1 MSETSDCI
9 VFSDAA
15 IKRGD
20 HIIWQHGTFAIPT
33 GSVTAIVGTNGTGK
47 TTMMRAELGLL
58 PLCHGSLTVLG
69 KPAGEMNK
77 RIGYVPQSYVANVD
91 SNLTAEQS
99 VLLGLTGTRFG
110 IHPITKAQKA
120 KALEALEFTGIADK
134 ARYRLSELS
143 GGLRQ
148 RVAIAQALV
157 CDPQLLM
164 LDEPLANLDLASQR
178 ATVHVLAKLPI
189 LTGAVY
195 LLDGHPHYADMHK
208 VLDSDLLTHLYG
220 TQVQVVTTPQGDMFV
235 TPTPDELQDQPQ
247 DMHTAAEVAQ
257 LHHHEHGNATNGSA
271 AISAENR

>member
-1 MSETSDCI
+1 MP
-9 VFSDAA
+9 A

-120 KALEALEFTGIADK
+120 KALEAMEFTGIAD
-134 ARYRLSELS
+134 
-143 GGLRQ
+143 Q
-148 RVAIAQALV
+148 
-157 CDPQLLM
+157 
-164 LDEPLANLDLASQR
+164 
-178 ATVHVLAKLPI
+178 
-189 LTGAVY
+189 GAVPSVRTVRRFAPAC
-195 LLDGHPHYADMHK
+195 GHRPGVGVRPTTAD
-208 VLDSDLLTHLYG
+208 
-220 TQVQVVTTPQGDMFV
+220 
-235 TPTPDELQDQPQ
+235 
-247 DMHTAAEVAQ
+247 A
-257 LHHHEHGNATNGSA
+257 
-271 AISAENR
+271 

>member
-120 KALEALEFTGIADK
+120 KALEAMEFTGIADK

-148 RVAIAQALV
+148 RVAIARAIVGNPDIILA
-157 CDPQLLM
+157 
-164 LDEPLANLDLASQR
+164 DEPTGNLDSKMGIE
-178 ATVHVLAKLPI
+178 V
-189 LTGAVY
+189 
-195 LLDGHPHYADMHK
+195 M
-208 VLDSDLLTHLYG
+208 DLLHQLNKEDGRTIVMVTHNEAQAKQTSRTVRFFDG
-220 TQVQVVTTPQGDMFV
+220 RQVQ
-235 TPTPDELQDQPQ
+235 
-247 DMHTAAEVAQ
+247 
-257 LHHHEHGNATNGSA
+257 
-271 AISAENR
+271 

>member
-99 VLLGLTGTRFG
+99 V
-110 IHPITKAQKA
+110 
-120 KALEALEFTGIADK
+120 
-134 ARYRLSELS
+134 
-143 GGLRQ
+143 
-148 RVAIAQALV
+148 
-157 CDPQLLM
+157 
-164 LDEPLANLDLASQR
+164 
-178 ATVHVLAKLPI
+178 
-189 LTGAVY
+189 
-195 LLDGHPHYADMHK
+195 
-208 VLDSDLLTHLYG
+208 
-220 TQVQVVTTPQGDMFV
+220 
-235 TPTPDELQDQPQ
+235 
-247 DMHTAAEVAQ
+247 
-257 LHHHEHGNATNGSA
+257 
-271 AISAENR
+271 

>member
-120 KALEALEFTGIADK
+120 KALEAMEFTGIGFVPMPIDALHEK
-134 ARYRLSELS
+134 GCATIVEMAAQPFSLVITIRTRY
-143 GGLRQ
+143 
-148 RVAIAQALV
+148 
-157 CDPQLLM
+157 
-164 LDEPLANLDLASQR
+164 
-178 ATVHVLAKLPI
+178 
-189 LTGAVY
+189 
-195 LLDGHPHYADMHK
+195 
-208 VLDSDLLTHLYG
+208 
-220 TQVQVVTTPQGDMFV
+220 
-235 TPTPDELQDQPQ
+235 
-247 DMHTAAEVAQ
+247 
-257 LHHHEHGNATNGSA
+257 
-271 AISAENR
+271 